1 MIRRD
6 FLRRVLYG
14 STAFA
19 ATAAAGKALTP
30 RTGQDAAPVLD
41 QFKFDLLN
49 PAGVNLTG
57 LNQTDT
63 GPQGTPSLPTLT
75 AIPFRLEDVRILD
88 PDLLQMREQTLDYL
102 LALDSDRLLHNFRV
116 NAKLPSSAEPLYNR
130 ESPTNGWRGHYV
142 GHFLSAC
149 SQMYASTGD
158 VRLKTKAGAMVS
170 ELAKCQAQLG
180 DGYLSAFPES
190 GFDDLEQGR
199 PAAVV
204 WYALH
209 KIMAGLLDVNEH
221 MQNPQALQVLE
232 GMAAWTDWR
241 TGRLPEEQM
250 QRTLQIEFGGMNEV
264 LANLSAVTGNPR
276 YLVVAKRFDHH
287 AVIDPAA
294 QGRDT
299 LTTLHANTQ
308 IPKFI
313 GAAREFELTGDP
325 HYRDAAQFF
334 WQQVALHRSY
344 VTGGNSASEHFRT
357 PPDVLASELT
367 DLSQETCNTY
377 NMLKLTRQ
385 LFTWRA
391 EPHYADYYERAF
403 LNHILATPN
412 PADGSPLY
420 YLGMQPGQ
428 WKVHFVPHEGFFCCC
443 GTGLENFSK
452 LSEGFYFHNEQSLWV
467 NLFFASEVNWRERGV
482 VIRQETRFPDEA
494 GTRLIVQTKS
504 PARFTLNVRIPYWAD
519 AASVTVNGKRFEPKQ
534 KLEPS
539 SYAKIDRT
547 WKNGD
552 HVDVNLPMR
561 LHLQP
566 VPDDPTLAAIMYGP
580 LVLAGELGT
589 ENLDSKRIYSDDKFL
604 HGGFP
609 PIPVPELA
617 GDRNALDKWI
627 QPVSTPVGNAV
638 DQKTAS
644 QKNVALTFR
653 TAGAGRPQDVTLS
666 PFYRVFNQRYCVYW
680 RFRPAVEA

>member
-14 STAFA
+14 GTALA
-19 ATAAAGKALTP
+19 ATTATGRALTP
-30 RTGQDAAPVLD
+30 RMGHDAALALD
-41 QFKFDLLN
+41 SLKLGSSKFDRW
-49 PAGVNLTG
+49 NLTG
-57 LNQTDT
+57 ADQQDT
-63 GPQGTPSLPTLT
+63 HSLPLPA

-88 PDLLQMREQTLDYL
+88 PDLLRMREQTLNYA

-158 VRLKTKAGAMVS
+158 VRLKAKAGAMVS

-180 DGYLSAFPES
+180 DKGYLSAFPES

-199 PAAVV
+199 PAAVL

-221 MQNPQALQVLE
+221 MQNAQALQVLE

-276 YLVVAKRFDHH
+276 HLVVAQRFDHH
-287 AVIDPAA
+287 AVMDPAA

-299 LTTLHANTQ
+299 LTSLHANTQ

-325 HYRDAAQFF
+325 HYRDAALFF

-344 VTGGNSASEHFRT
+344 VTGGNSAREHFRT

-385 LFTWRA
+385 LFSWQA
-391 EPHYADYYERAF
+391 EPQYADYYERAF
-403 LNHILATPN
+403 LNHILATAN

-420 YLGMQPGQ
+420 YLGMQSGQ

-467 NLFFASEVNWRERGV
+467 NLFFASEVNWRDKGV
-482 VIRQETRFPDEA
+482 IVRQETRFPEEA
-494 GTRLIVQTKS
+494 GTRLVIQTKS

-519 AASVTVNGKRFEPKQ
+519 AASVTINGKPFQPHQ
-534 KLEPS
+534 KLAPS

-552 HVDVNLPMR
+552 RVDVKLPMR
-561 LHLQP
+561 LHLQTI
-566 VPDDPTLAAIMYGP
+566 PDDPTLAAIMYGP

-609 PIPVPELA
+609 AIAVPELA
-617 GDRNALDKWI
+617 GDRNLLDKWI
-627 QPVSTPVGNAV
+627 QPVSAPVSQTV
-638 DQKTAS
+638 S
-644 QKNVALTFR
+644 QKDVALRFR
-653 TAGAGRPQDVTLS
+653 TVGAGRAEDVTLS
-666 PFYRVFNQRYCVYW
+666 PFYRLFNQRYCVYW

>member
-14 STAFA
+14 GTALA
-19 ATAAAGKALTP
+19 ATGAAAGAITP
-30 RTGQDAAPVLD
+30 RIGQDAAPVLD
-41 QFKFDLLN
+41 LFRLDPLN
-49 PAGVNLTG
+49 LTDVNLTG
-57 LNQTDT
+57 TD
-63 GPQGTPSLPTLT
+63 PQGRQSLPTFT
-75 AIPFRLEDVRILD
+75 ASPFRLEDVRILD
-88 PDLLQMREQTLDYL
+88 PDLLRMRGQTLDYL

-158 VRLKTKAGAMVS
+158 VRLKAKAGAMVS

-180 DGYLSAFPES
+180 DKGYLSAFPES

-199 PAAVV
+199 PAAVL

-264 LANLSAVTGNPR
+264 LANLSAVTANPR

-287 AVIDPAA
+287 AVLDPAA

-391 EPHYADYYERAF
+391 EPQYADYYERAF

-452 LSEGFYFHNEQSLWV
+452 LSEGFYFHNEHSLWV
-467 NLFFASEVNWRERGV
+467 NLFFASEVNWREKGV
-482 VIRQETRFPDEA
+482 ILRQETRFPEEA
-494 GTRLIVQTKS
+494 GTRLLIQTKS

-519 AASVTVNGKRFEPKQ
+519 GASVTLNGKPFEPKQ

-552 HVDVNLPMR
+552 RVDVKLPMR

-566 VPDDPTLAAIMYGP
+566 IPDAPTLAAIMYGP

-589 ENLDSKRIYSDDKFL
+589 ENLDPKRIYSDDKFL

-609 PIPVPELA
+609 AIPVPELA
-617 GDRNALDKWI
+617 GDRNALNKWI
-627 QPVSTPVGNAV
+627 QPVSAPVEKTV
-638 DQKTAS
+638 SQKTVS
-644 QKNVALTFR
+644 QKDVALTFR
-653 TAGAGRPQDVTLS
+653 TVGAGRPQDVTLR
-666 PFYRVFNQRYCVYW
+666 PFYRVFNLRYCVYW

>member
-6 FLRRVLYG
+6 FLRRILYCG
-14 STAFA
+14 TTL
-19 ATAAAGKALTP
+19 ATNRAAGRVLKPHIGIAAL
-30 RTGQDAAPVLD
+30 R
-41 QFKFDLLN
+41 N
-49 PAGVNLTG
+49 PP
-57 LNQTDT
+57 LNQRGTD
-63 GPQGTPSLPTLT
+63 PRSAHALPTRV

-88 PDLLQMREQTLDYL
+88 PDLLRMRDQTLDYL

-158 VRLKTKAGAMVS
+158 VRIKTKAEAMVV
-170 ELAKCQAQLG
+170 ELRKCQVQLG
-180 DGYLSAFPES
+180 DKGYLSAFPES
-190 GFDDLEQGR
+190 SFDDLEQGR
-199 PAAVV
+199 PVAVV

-209 KIMAGLLDVNEH
+209 KIMAGLLDVHEH
-221 MQNPQALQVLE
+221 FGNPQALQVVE
-232 GMAAWTDWR
+232 GMASWADWR

-276 YLVVAKRFDHH
+276 YLAVARRFDHH
-287 AVIDPAA
+287 AVMDPAA
-294 QGRDT
+294 QRHDT

-325 HYRDAAQFF
+325 YYRDSAQFF

-344 VTGGNSASEHFRT
+344 VTGGNSISEHFRT

-367 DLSQETCNTY
+367 DLTQETCNTY

-385 LFTWRA
+385 LFTWQA
-391 EPHYADYYERAF
+391 EPQYADYYERAF

-420 YLGMQPGQ
+420 YLGMLPGQ
-428 WKVHFVPHEGFFCCC
+428 WKVHFVPHEGYFCCC

-452 LSEGFYFHNEQSLWV
+452 LGEGFYFHNDGSLWV
-467 NLFFASEVNWRERGV
+467 NLFFGSEVNWREKSIIV
-482 VIRQETRFPDEA
+482 RQETRFPEEP

-504 PARFTLNVRIPYWAD
+504 RTNFTLNVRIPYWAEN
-519 AASVTVNGKRFEPKQ
+519 ASVTINGKRFQPNQ
-534 KLEPS
+534 RLIPS
-539 SYAKIDRT
+539 GYVKIDRIWT
-547 WKNGD
+547 NGD
-552 HVDVNLPMR
+552 HVEVKLPMR
-561 LHLQP
+561 LHLQTI
-566 VPDDPTLAAIMYGP
+566 PDDPTLAAIMYGP
-580 LVLAGELGT
+580 VALAGELGT
-589 ENLDSKRIYSDDKFL
+589 KDLDPRRTYSEDKFL

-609 PIPVPELA
+609 AAAVPELA

-627 QPVSTPVGNAV
+627 QPVSAQDRP
-638 DQKTAS
+638 
-644 QKNVALTFR
+644 LTFR
-653 TAGAGRPQDVTLS
+653 TLDAGRPEDVTLS
-666 PFYRVFNQRYCVYW
+666 PFYRLFNQRYCVYW
-680 RFRPAVEA
+680 RFRAAV

>member
-1 MIRRD
+1 MR
-6 FLRRVLYG
+6 
-14 STAFA
+14 
-19 ATAAAGKALTP
+19 
-30 RTGQDAAPVLD
+30 
-41 QFKFDLLN
+41 
-49 PAGVNLTG
+49 
-57 LNQTDT
+57 NQT
-63 GPQGTPSLPTLT
+63 LN
-75 AIPFRLEDVRILD
+75 
-88 PDLLQMREQTLDYL
+88 YL
-102 LALDSDRLLHNFRV
+102 LALDPDRLLHNFRV

-158 VRLKTKAGAMVS
+158 LRVKAKADAMVA

-180 DGYLSAFPES
+180 EKGYLSAFPES
-190 GFDDLEQGR
+190 SFEDLEQGR
-199 PAAVV
+199 PVAVV

-209 KIMAGLLDVNEH
+209 KIMAGLLDVNGLL
-221 MQNPQALQVLE
+221 QNRQALQVLE
-232 GMAAWTDWR
+232 GMASWTDWR

-276 YLVVAKRFDHH
+276 YLVVARRFDHQ
-287 AVIDPAA
+287 AVMDPAA

-299 LTTLHANTQ
+299 LTQLHANTQ

-325 HYRDAAQFF
+325 YYRNSAQFF

-344 VTGGNSASEHFRT
+344 VTGGNSTNEHFRT

-367 DLSQETCNTY
+367 DLTQETCNTY
-377 NMLKLTRQ
+377 NMLKLTCR
-385 LFTWRA
+385 LFTWQA
-391 EPHYADYYERAF
+391 EPQYADYYERAF

-420 YLGMQPGQ
+420 YLGMLPGQ
-428 WKVHFVPHEGFFCCC
+428 WKVHFVPHQGYFCCC

-452 LSEGFYFHNEQSLWV
+452 LGEGFYFHNEQSMWV
-467 NLFFASEVNWRERGV
+467 NLFFASEVNWREKGIKV
-482 VIRQETRFPDEA
+482 RQETRFPEEPWS
-494 GTRLIVQTKS
+494 RLIIQAKS
-504 PARFTLNVRIPYWAD
+504 PARFTLNVRIPYWAEG
-519 AASVTVNGKRFEPKQ
+519 ASLSVNGKRFQPDER
-534 KLEPS
+534 LTPS

-552 HVDVNLPMR
+552 RVEVKLPMH
-561 LHLQP
+561 LHLQTI
-566 VPDDPTLAAIMYGP
+566 PDDPTLAAIMFGP

-589 ENLDSKRIYSDDKFL
+589 KNLDPKRIYSDDKFL

-609 PIPVPELA
+609 ATAVPELA
-617 GDRNALDKWI
+617 GDRHALDKWI
-627 QPVSTPVGNAV
+627 QPVSAKHRP
-638 DQKTAS
+638 
-644 QKNVALTFR
+644 LTFR
-653 TAGAGRPQDVTLS
+653 TVSAVHPEDVTLS
-666 PFYRVFNQRYCVYW
+666 PFYRLFNQRYCVYW
-680 RFRPAVEA
+680 RFRTAV

>member
-1 MIRRD
+1 
-6 FLRRVLYG
+6 
-14 STAFA
+14 
-19 ATAAAGKALTP
+19 
-30 RTGQDAAPVLD
+30 
-41 QFKFDLLN
+41 
-49 PAGVNLTG
+49 
-57 LNQTDT
+57 
-63 GPQGTPSLPTLT
+63 
-75 AIPFRLEDVRILD
+75 
-88 PDLLQMREQTLDYL
+88 
-102 LALDSDRLLHNFRV
+102 
-116 NAKLPSSAEPLYNR
+116 
-130 ESPTNGWRGHYV
+130 
-142 GHFLSAC
+142 
-149 SQMYASTGD
+149 
-158 VRLKTKAGAMVS
+158 MVS

-180 DGYLSAFPES
+180 DKGYLSAFPES

-199 PAAVV
+199 PAAVL

-264 LANLSAVTGNPR
+264 LANLSALTANPR

-299 LTTLHANTQ
+299 LTSLHANTQ

-391 EPHYADYYERAF
+391 EPQYADYYERAF

-452 LSEGFYFHNEQSLWV
+452 LGEGFYFHNEHSLWV

-482 VIRQETRFPDEA
+482 ILRQETRFPEEA
-494 GTRLIVQTKS
+494 GTRLLIQTKS
-504 PARFTLNVRIPYWAD
+504 PARFTLNLRIPYWAD
-519 AASVTVNGKRFEPKQ
+519 GASVTLNGKPFEPEQ

-552 HVDVNLPMR
+552 RVDVKLPMR

-566 VPDDPTLAAIMYGP
+566 IPDDPTLAAIMYGP

-589 ENLDSKRIYSDDKFL
+589 ENLDPKRIYSDDKFL

-609 PIPVPELA
+609 AIPVPELA

-627 QPVSTPVGNAV
+627 QPVSAPAEKTVS
-638 DQKTAS
+638 QKTVS
-644 QKNVALTFR
+644 QKDVALTFR
-653 TAGAGRPQDVTLS
+653 TVGAGRSQGVTLS

-680 RFRPAVEA
+680 KFRPAVEA

>member
-6 FLRRVLYG
+6 FLRRILYG
-14 STAFA
+14 GTALA
-19 ATAAAGKALTP
+19 ATGAAAGALTP
-30 RTGQDAAPVLD
+30 RTGHDAA
-41 QFKFDLLN
+41 FARNLLN
-49 PAGVNLTG
+49 LAGA
-57 LNQTDT
+57 
-63 GPQGTPSLPTLT
+63 GPQGTPSLPALT
-75 AIPFRLEDVRILD
+75 AIPFRLEDVKILD
-88 PDLLQMREQTLDYL
+88 PDLLRMREQTLDYL

-116 NAKLPSSAEPLYNR
+116 NAKLPSSAKPLYNR

-158 VRLKTKAGAMVS
+158 VRLKTKAGVMVS
-170 ELAKCQAQLG
+170 ELAKCQTQLG
-180 DGYLSAFPES
+180 DKGYLSAFPES

-199 PAAVV
+199 PAAVL

-232 GMAAWTDWR
+232 GMAAWADWR

-287 AVIDPAA
+287 AVMDPAA

-391 EPHYADYYERAF
+391 EPQYADYYERAF

-467 NLFFASEVNWRERGV
+467 NLFFASEVNWREKGV
-482 VIRQETRFPDEA
+482 VLRQETRFPEEA
-494 GTRLIVQTKS
+494 GTRLIIQTKS

-519 AASVTVNGKRFEPKQ
+519 AASVTINGKPFEPKQ

-539 SYAKIDRT
+539 SYAEIDRT

-552 HVDVNLPMR
+552 HVDVKLPMR

-566 VPDDPTLAAIMYGP
+566 IPDDPALAAIMYGP

-609 PIPVPELA
+609 AIAVPELV

-627 QPVSTPVGNAV
+627 QPVTAPVEKAV
-638 DQKTAS
+638 SQKTVS
-644 QKNVALTFR
+644 QKNAALTFR
-653 TAGAGRPQDVTLS
+653 TLGAGRPRDVTLS

-680 RFRPAVEA
+680 KFRPAVEA

>member
-14 STAFA
+14 GTALA
-19 ATAAAGKALTP
+19 ATRATGRALTP
-30 RTGQDAAPVLD
+30 RMNHDAALALD
-41 QFKFDLLN
+41 SLKLGSSKFD
-49 PAGVNLTG
+49 PWNLTG
-57 LNQTDT
+57 ADQQDT
-63 GPQGTPSLPTLT
+63 HSLPLPT

-88 PDLLQMREQTLDYL
+88 PDLLRMREQTLNYA

-116 NAKLPSSAEPLYNR
+116 NAKLPSAAEPLYNR

-158 VRLKTKAGAMVS
+158 VRIKTKAAAMVS

-180 DGYLSAFPES
+180 DKGYLSAFPES

-209 KIMAGLLDVNEH
+209 KIMAGLLDVNQL

-264 LANLSAVTGNPR
+264 LANLSGVTGNPR
-276 YLVVAKRFDHH
+276 YLAVAKRFDHH
-287 AVIDPAA
+287 AVMDPAA
-294 QGRDT
+294 EGRDT

-325 HYRDAAQFF
+325 HYRDAAKFF

-385 LFTWRA
+385 LFTWQA
-391 EPHYADYYERAF
+391 EPQYADYYERAF

-420 YLGMQPGQ
+420 YLGMQSGQ

-467 NLFFASEVNWRERGV
+467 NLFFASEVNWRDKRCHRPAGNSLSRGSRDSTGHSDEIARSLHIERSHSLLGRR
-482 VIRQETRFPDEA
+482 RQRHGQRQAFPAEPKA
-494 GTRLIVQTKS
+494 GTLELRENRPHMEKWRPRGCEAAHA
-504 PARFTLNVRIPYWAD
+504 PAFADHSRRPHASRHHVRP
-519 AASVTVNGKRFEPKQ
+519 
-534 KLEPS
+534 
-539 SYAKIDRT
+539 
-547 WKNGD
+547 
-552 HVDVNLPMR
+552 
-561 LHLQP
+561 
-566 VPDDPTLAAIMYGP
+566 
-580 LVLAGELGT
+580 
-589 ENLDSKRIYSDDKFL
+589 
-604 HGGFP
+604 
-609 PIPVPELA
+609 
-617 GDRNALDKWI
+617 
-627 QPVSTPVGNAV
+627 
-638 DQKTAS
+638 
-644 QKNVALTFR
+644 
-653 TAGAGRPQDVTLS
+653 AGARRRTRHGESRL
-666 PFYRVFNQRYCVYW
+666 
-680 RFRPAVEA
+680 EAHLL

>member
-14 STAFA
+14 GTALA
-19 ATAAAGKALTP
+19 ATGAAGRVLTP
-30 RTGQDAAPVLD
+30 GIGHDAALVPDPL
-41 QFKFDLLN
+41 
-49 PAGVNLTG
+49 NLTG
-57 LNQTDT
+57 TD
-63 GPQGTPSLPTLT
+63 PQRAQSLPILT
-75 AIPFRLEDVRILD
+75 AIPFHLEDVRILD
-88 PDLLQMREQTLDYL
+88 PDLLRMREQTLNYL

-158 VRLKTKAGAMVS
+158 VRIKTKADAMVS

-180 DGYLSAFPES
+180 EKGYLSAFPES

-209 KIMAGLLDVNEH
+209 KIMAGLLDVNEG
-221 MQNPQALQVLE
+221 MQNRQALQVIE

-250 QRTLQIEFGGMNEV
+250 QRTLQIEFGGMGEV

-287 AVIDPAA
+287 AVMDPAA

-385 LFTWRA
+385 LFSWQA
-391 EPHYADYYERAF
+391 EPQYADYYERAF
-403 LNHILATPN
+403 LNHILATAN

-467 NLFFASEVNWRERGV
+467 NLFFASEVNWREKGV
-482 VIRQETRFPDEA
+482 ILRQETRFPEEA
-494 GTRLIVQTKS
+494 GTRLVIQTKS
-504 PARFTLNVRIPYWAD
+504 PARFTLNVRIPYWAEP
-519 AASVTVNGKRFEPKQ
+519 ASVTVNGKRFQPNQ

-552 HVDVNLPMR
+552 RVDVQLPMR
-561 LHLQP
+561 LHLRAI
-566 VPDDPTLAAIMYGP
+566 PDDPTLAAIMYGP

-609 PIPVPELA
+609 AIAVPELA
-617 GDRNALDKWI
+617 GDRNLLDKWI
-627 QPVSTPVGNAV
+627 QPVSAPVSQTV
-638 DQKTAS
+638 S
-644 QKNVALTFR
+644 QKDGALRFR
-653 TAGAGRPQDVTLS
+653 TVGAGRAEDVTLS
-666 PFYRVFNQRYCVYW
+666 PFYRLFNQRYCVYW

>member
-14 STAFA
+14 GTALA
-19 ATAAAGKALTP
+19 ATQAAGRALTP
-30 RTGQDAAPVLD
+30 GMGHDAALA
-41 QFKFDLLN
+41 LN
-49 PAGVNLTG
+49 PSNLHLLHLAGNAT
-57 LNQTDT
+57 QSTH
-63 GPQGTPSLPTLT
+63 SLPALT
-75 AIPFRLEDVRILD
+75 AIPFRLEDVSILD
-88 PDLLQMREQTLDYL
+88 PDLLRMREQTLNYL

-116 NAKLPSSAEPLYNR
+116 NAKLPSSADPLYNR

-142 GHFLSAC
+142 GHYLSAS

-158 VRLKTKAGAMVS
+158 VRIKTKADAMVA

-180 DGYLSAFPES
+180 DKGYLSAFPES
-190 GFDDLEQGR
+190 SFDDLEQGR

-209 KIMAGLLDVNEH
+209 KIMAGLLDVNDH
-221 MQNPQALQVLE
+221 MQNAQALQVLE
-232 GMAAWTDWR
+232 GMATWTDWR

-250 QRTLQIEFGGMNEV
+250 QRTLQIEFGGMGEV

-276 YLVVAKRFDHH
+276 YLVVAQRFDHH
-287 AVIDPAA
+287 AVMDPAA

-325 HYRDAAQFF
+325 HYRDATLFF

-344 VTGGNSASEHFRT
+344 ATGGNSASEHFRT

-385 LFTWRA
+385 LFTWQA
-391 EPHYADYYERAF
+391 EPQYADYYERAF

-420 YLGMQPGQ
+420 YLGTQSGQ
-428 WKVHFVPHEGFFCCC
+428 WKVHFIPHEGFFCCC

-467 NLFFASEVNWRERGV
+467 NLFFASEVNWREKG
-482 VIRQETRFPDEA
+482 ITLRQETRFPEEA
-494 GTRLIVQTKS
+494 GTRLLIQTKS

-519 AASVTVNGKRFEPKQ
+519 GATVTVNGKPFQPIQ
-534 KLEPS
+534 KLAPS

-552 HVDVNLPMR
+552 RVDVKLPMR
-561 LHLQP
+561 LHLQTI
-566 VPDDPTLAAIMYGP
+566 PDDPTLAAIMYGP

-589 ENLDSKRIYSDDKFL
+589 ENLDSKRIYSEDKFL

-609 PIPVPELA
+609 AITVPELV

-627 QPVSTPVGNAV
+627 QPVSAPSSRVSKTVG
-638 DQKTAS
+638 QKLIS
-644 QKNVALTFR
+644 QRDVALTFR
-653 TAGAGRPQDVTLS
+653 TVGAGRPQDVTLS
-666 PFYRVFNQRYCVYW
+666 PFYRLFNQRYCVYW
-680 RFRPAVEA
+680 RFRPTVES

>member
-14 STAFA
+14 GTAFA
-19 ATAAAGKALTP
+19 ATGAAARALTP
-30 RTGQDAAPVLD
+30 GMGHDAAGVLD
-41 QFKFDLLN
+41 PLNLL
-49 PAGVNLTG
+49 
-57 LNQTDT
+57 
-63 GPQGTPSLPTLT
+63 GPQSRQSLPTLT

-88 PDLLQMREQTLDYL
+88 PNLLRVREQTLNYL

-116 NAKLPSSAEPLYNR
+116 TAKLPSSAEPLYNR
-130 ESPTNGWRGHYV
+130 EAPTNGWRGHYV

-158 VRLKTKAGAMVS
+158 VRIKTKADAMVS

-180 DGYLSAFPES
+180 DKGYLSAFPES
-190 GFDDLEQGR
+190 DFDNLEQGR
-199 PAAVV
+199 PAAVL

-221 MQNPQALQVLE
+221 MQNAQALQVLE

-276 YLVVAKRFDHH
+276 HLVVAQRFDHH
-287 AVIDPAA
+287 AVMDPAA

-299 LTTLHANTQ
+299 LTSLHANTQ

-325 HYRDAAQFF
+325 HYREAALFF
-334 WQQVALHRSY
+334 WQQVAIHRSY

-385 LFTWRA
+385 LFTWQA
-391 EPHYADYYERAF
+391 EPQYADYYERAF
-403 LNHILATPN
+403 QNHILATPN

-420 YLGMQPGQ
+420 YLGMQSGQ

-443 GTGLENFSK
+443 GSGLENFSK
-452 LSEGFYFHNEQSLWV
+452 LGDGFYFHNEQSLWV
-467 NLFFASEVNWRERGV
+467 NLFFASEVNWREKGV
-482 VIRQETRFPDEA
+482 TLRQETRFPDEA
-494 GTRLIVQTKS
+494 GTRLTIQAKS
-504 PARFTLNVRIPYWAD
+504 PARFTLNVRVPYWAD
-519 AASVTVNGKRFEPKQ
+519 AASVTVNGKPFQPKQ
-534 KLEPS
+534 KLAPS

-552 HVDVNLPMR
+552 RVEVKLPMR
-561 LHLQP
+561 LHLQT

-580 LVLAGELGT
+580 VVLAGELGT
-589 ENLDSKRIYSDDKFL
+589 ENLDAKRIYSDDKVL
-604 HGGFP
+604 HGGFSA
-609 PIPVPELA
+609 IAVPELF

-627 QPVSTPVGNAV
+627 QPVSEKKDA
-638 DQKTAS
+638 
-644 QKNVALTFR
+644 ALTFR
-653 TAGAGRPQDVTLS
+653 TVGAGHPQDVTLS
-666 PFYRVFNQRYCVYW
+666 PFYRLFDQRYCVYW
-680 RFRPAVEA
+680 RFRQAV

>member
-14 STAFA
+14 GTALA
-19 ATAAAGKALTP
+19 ATGAAGRLLTP
-30 RTGQDAAPVLD
+30 IGHDAPLVPDPL
-41 QFKFDLLN
+41 
-49 PAGVNLTG
+49 NLTG
-57 LNQTDT
+57 TD
-63 GPQGTPSLPTLT
+63 PQGAQSLPILT
-75 AIPFRLEDVRILD
+75 ATPFRLEDVRILD
-88 PDLLQMREQTLDYL
+88 PDLLRMRGQTLNYL

-158 VRLKTKAGAMVS
+158 VRIKTKADAMVS

-180 DGYLSAFPES
+180 EKGYLSAFPES

-209 KIMAGLLDVNEH
+209 KIMAGLLDVNER
-221 MQNPQALQVLE
+221 MQNRQALQVIE

-250 QRTLQIEFGGMNEV
+250 QRTLQIEFGGMSEV

-287 AVIDPAA
+287 AVMDPAA

-325 HYRDAAQFF
+325 HYREAAQFF

-385 LFTWRA
+385 LFSWQA
-391 EPHYADYYERAF
+391 EPQYADYYERAF

-467 NLFFASEVNWRERGV
+467 NLFFASEVNWREKGV
-482 VIRQETRFPDEA
+482 ILRQETRFPEEA
-494 GTRLIVQTKS
+494 GTRLVIQTKS
-504 PARFTLNVRIPYWAD
+504 PARFTLNVRIPYWAE
-519 AASVTVNGKRFEPKQ
+519 AASVTVNGRRFQPNQ

-539 SYAKIDRT
+539 SYAKIDRS

-552 HVDVNLPMR
+552 RVDVKLPMR
-561 LHLQP
+561 LHLQAI
-566 VPDDPTLAAIMYGP
+566 PDDPTLAAIMYGP

-589 ENLDSKRIYSDDKFL
+589 ESLDSKRIYSDDKFL

-609 PIPVPELA
+609 AIAVPELA
-617 GDRNALDKWI
+617 GDRNVLDKWI
-627 QPVSTPVGNAV
+627 QPVSAPVSQTV
-638 DQKTAS
+638 S
-644 QKNVALTFR
+644 QKDVTLSFR
-653 TAGAGRPQDVTLS
+653 TVGAGRREDVTLS
-666 PFYRVFNQRYCVYW
+666 PFYRLFNQRYCVYW

>member
-6 FLRRVLYG
+6 FLRRILYG
-14 STAFA
+14 GTALA
-19 ATAAAGKALTP
+19 ATGAAARALTP
-30 RTGQDAAPVLD
+30 PIGHDAALAS
-41 QFKFDLLN
+41 DLLN
-49 PAGVNLTG
+49 LTG
-57 LNQTDT
+57 SL
-63 GPQGTPSLPTLT
+63 PQGTQPLPTLN

-88 PDLLQMREQTLDYL
+88 PDLLRMREQTLNYL

-116 NAKLPSSAEPLYNR
+116 TAKLPSSAEPLYNR

-180 DGYLSAFPES
+180 DKGYLSAFPES

-199 PAAVV
+199 PAAVL

-209 KIMAGLLDVNEH
+209 KIMAGLLEVNEH

-241 TGRLPEEQM
+241 ISRLPEEQM

-287 AVIDPAA
+287 AVVDPAA

-391 EPHYADYYERAF
+391 EPQYADYYERAF

-482 VIRQETRFPDEA
+482 VLRQETRFPEEA
-494 GTRLIVQTKS
+494 GTRLVIQTKS

-519 AASVTVNGKRFEPKQ
+519 AASVTVNGKPFEPKQ

-552 HVDVNLPMR
+552 RVDVKLPMR

-566 VPDDPTLAAIMYGP
+566 IPDDPTLAAIMYGP

-609 PIPVPELA
+609 AISVPELT

-627 QPVSTPVGNAV
+627 HPVSAPIDKALS
-638 DQKTAS
+638 QKTVN
-644 QKNVALTFR
+644 QKSVALTFR
-653 TAGAGRPQDVTLS
+653 TVGAGRPQDVTLS

-680 RFRPAVEA
+680 KFRPAVEA